1 VTTADLIR
9 EARLRAGL
17 SQQELAE
24 RSGRDRTVIARWEQ
38 GAVAPS
44 LEAVL
49 DVVRACGFDLPLELV
64 PHDPSRDLSL
74 SIRVEASPEQ
84 RFRQLL
90 SAEALATDPRTR
102 LAALERARVSYVLI
116 GSLARFIRGV
126 DEESTDVEIVPSLR
140 PDNLR
145 RLSRALH
152 ELGAYSIE
160 LDRDRLVSE
169 PLTVNSPAG
178 SLRVAGRPPAT
189 RRGYDDLRRDSTRE
203 QLERG
208 LRPTVASSADLAR
221 LLASDPEHDPATL
234 AVLRRIAELERA
246 HSRGLG
252 L

>member
-1 VTTADLIR
+1 MTSADLIR

-24 RSGRDRTVIARWEQ
+24 RSGRDRSVIARWEQ

-44 LEAVL
+44 LESVL
-49 DVVRACGFDLPLELV
+49 DVVRACGFELPLELV
-64 PHDPSRDLSL
+64 PHNPAPDLSL
-74 SIRVEASPEQ
+74 STRVEASPEQ
-84 RFRQLL
+84 RLRQLL
-90 SAEALATDPRTR
+90 RAEDAATDPRPS

-126 DEESTDVEIVPSLR
+126 DDEPTDVEIVPSLR

-152 ELGAYSIE
+152 ELGAYSTE

-169 PLTVNSPAG
+169 PLTVDTPAG

-246 HSRGLG
+246 QSRGLS

>member
-1 VTTADLIR
+1 VTSAELIR

-44 LEAVL
+44 LESVL

-64 PHDPSRDLSL
+64 PQDPSRELSR
-74 SIRVEASPEQ
+74 SIRVEATPEQ

-90 SAEALATDPRTR
+90 PAGAPATDPRPR

-116 GSLARFIRGV
+116 GSLARFVRGV
-126 DEESTDVEIVPSLR
+126 DEESMEVEIVPSLR

-145 RLSRALH
+145 RLTRALR
-152 ELGAYSIE
+152 ELGADSIE

-169 PLTVNSPAG
+169 PLMVDTPAG
-178 SLRVAGRPPAT
+178 AVRVTGRPPAT
-189 RRGYDDLRRDSTRE
+189 RRGYDDLRRDAPRE
-203 QLERG
+203 RLERG
-208 LRPTVASSADLAR
+208 LRPAVASSSDLAR
-221 LLASDPEHDPATL
+221 LLVTDPEHDPSTL
-234 AVLRRIAELERA
+234 AALRQIAELERA

>member
-1 VTTADLIR
+1 VTSADLIR

-44 LEAVL
+44 LESL
-49 DVVRACGFDLPLELV
+49 LEVVRACGFELPFELV

-74 SIRVEASPEQ
+74 STRVEASPEQ
-84 RFRQLL
+84 RLGQLL
-90 SAEALATDPRTR
+90 RAEDSATDPRPS

-126 DEESTDVEIVPSLR
+126 DEESMDVEIVPSLR

-145 RLSRALH
+145 RLARALH
-152 ELGAYSIE
+152 ELGADSVE
-160 LDRDRLVSE
+160 LDRGRLASE
-169 PLTVNSPAG
+169 PLTVDTPPGAI
-178 SLRVAGRPPAT
+178 RVTGRPPAT
-189 RRGYDDLRRDSTRE
+189 RRGYDDLRRDATRE
-203 QLERG
+203 QLERR
-208 LRPTVASSADLAR
+208 LRPAVASTADLAR
-221 LLASDPEHDPATL
+221 LLAADPEHDPSTL
-234 AVLRRIAELERA
+234 AALRRIAELERA
-246 HSRGLG
+246 QSRDLG